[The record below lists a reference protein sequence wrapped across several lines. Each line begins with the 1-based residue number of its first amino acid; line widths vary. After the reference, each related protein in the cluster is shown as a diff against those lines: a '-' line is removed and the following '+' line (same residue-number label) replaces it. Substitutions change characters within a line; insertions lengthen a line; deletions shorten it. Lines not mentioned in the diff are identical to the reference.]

1 MELFDFLLEGT
12 DGIKGLCDVS
22 STNMIPILSVALL
35 QYYCS
40 LFVVCFIV
48 LLPVFA
54 AVLFILVSRGG
65 GWWC

>member
-48 LLPVFA
+48 LL
-54 AVLFILVSRGG
+54 LVRCCSLHSRFS
-65 GWWC
+65 WWWLVV